1 MSKYEIWIDHILWR
15 KENSKDDVIQALLTY
30 INGDGVIPI
39 KMVYPDGSYWEY
51 VGEVE

>member
-1 MSKYEIWIDHILWR
+1 MSKYEIWIDHTLWN
-15 KENSKDDVIQALLTY
+15 KENSKDDVIQALLGY

-51 VGEVE
+51 EGED